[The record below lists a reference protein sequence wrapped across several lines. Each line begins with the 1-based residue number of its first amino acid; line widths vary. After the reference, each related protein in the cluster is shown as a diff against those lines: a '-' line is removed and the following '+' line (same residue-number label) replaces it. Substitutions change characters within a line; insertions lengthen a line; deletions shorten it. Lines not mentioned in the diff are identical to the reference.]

1 MTFLK
6 NVDLE
11 NEDEAT
17 IMLFVTLVYPLL
29 SYFCIFLYCQSS
41 DFITLL
47 VNDNF

>member
-1 MTFLK
+1 MTFFK

-29 SYFCIFLYCQSS
+29 SCFCIVRAL
-41 DFITLL
+41 TLL
-47 VNDNF
+47 LCL